1 MIDSSSI
8 KIYGD
13 NMMSQKLTSY
23 LQNWQARQ
31 ATARN
36 TRKVWVV
43 CRPLSAV
50 LGRYHPYH
58 TIPYHT
64 IHHTYHRLL
73 LCMCLGQSSDDGRQK
88 IISMVRC
95 CWEEK

>member
-58 TIPYHT
+58 TIS
-64 IHHTYHRLL
+64 YHRSYIPPFVI
-73 LCMCLGQSSDDGRQK
+73 MYVFGT
-88 IISMVRC
+88 IIG
-95 CWEEK
+95 